1 MKSLITVLALLF
13 SPLLF
18 AQPALHSDL
27 PLRYLEQPGNGAP
40 DQPLVIFL
48 HGYGSNEADLFGLK
62 DDLLLGA
69 TYLSVRAPMQMA
81 EDGYQW
87 FTPVRDAAEYNGL
100 NGDVESSE
108 QRIVDFIAAAVAKYH
123 TRADQVIL
131 VGFSQG
137 AILSYQVALHH
148 PQSVGGIAALSGKLL
163 PPLRASL
170 KADSRYGAVRF
181 FIGHGTADTV
191 LPVQSATQADQSLQ
205 AIGVVPQIHLYEG
218 LRHSISEAEVTELRD
233 WIAQGQR

>member
-13 SPLLF
+13 SGLSF
-18 AQPALHSDL
+18 AQAPLQRDL
-27 PLRYLEQPGNGAP
+27 PLNYLEQPGNGKP

-62 DDLLLGA
+62 DDLPQGA
-69 TYLSVRAPMQMA
+69 TYLSARAPMQMA
-81 EDGYQW
+81 QDGYQW
-87 FTPVRDAAEYNGL
+87 FTPVRNTAEYNGL
-100 NGDVESSE
+100 NGDVASSE

-123 TRADQVIL
+123 TRADLVTL

-137 AILSYQVALHH
+137 AILSYQVALRH
-148 PQSVGGIAALSGKLL
+148 PQSVGGIAVLSGKLL

-170 KADSRYGAVRF
+170 KADPRYGAVRF

-191 LPVQSATQADQSLQ
+191 LPVQSATQADEALR
-205 AIGVVPQIHLYEG
+205 AIGVVPQIHLYSG
-218 LRHSISEAEVTELRD
+218 LRHSISEAEVTDLNNWLKR
-233 WIAQGQR
+233 